1 MKKIVLITI
10 FMLAAA
16 LVQAEEAGTY
26 KMVMGTRGEV
36 YKINT
41 KTGQSWVSAEIAI
54 SDVTQLPYYWGP
66 MSPEEISKW
75 DVKLKLNGGKSVIK
89 VWLSLDDKAL
99 LPVQ

>member
-1 MKKIVLITI
+1 MKKIMLIAI
-10 FMLAAA
+10 FMLVAA
-16 LVQAEEAGTY
+16 LAQAEEVGTY

-54 SDVTQLPYYWGP
+54 SDVTQMTYYWGP